1 MSAPPAELVDEGRI
15 GSRERGARLRGDG
28 LTVNDELVL
37 TPIVVDDAPLS
48 DEATQLADHPRARP
62 DHALLVGQG
71 TAELGR
77 AERAVA
83 LVSPDLE
90 LGLQAGAGLL
100 RALGAD
106 RPGAESEI
114 SALGQLDRVIQA
126 GSGDVGVRVRS
137 LVDHGGLPIVVDVA
151 GGHGALLVLVLV
163 GGNSGVLLGLG
174 PGAAKIVRV
183 SLTERRPGDRVELG
197 VLIRQG
203 LSHSR

>member
-48 DEATQLADHPRARP
+48 DEATQLADHPRPRP

-90 LGLQAGAGLL
+90 LGLQAGTRLL
-100 RALGAD
+100 RAFDAD
-106 RPGAESEI
+106 RLGTESEI
-114 SALGQLDRVIQA
+114 PTWGELDWVIQA
-126 GSGDVGVRVRS
+126 GSGDIGVRVGS
-137 LVDHGGLPIVVDVA
+137 LVDHGGLPVVVGVA
-151 GGHGALLVLVLV
+151 GGHGVLLVLVFV
-163 GGNSGVLLGLG
+163 GGYGGVWLGLG
-174 PGAAKIVRV
+174 PGAAEIVGV
-183 SLTERRPGDRVELG
+183 SL
-197 VLIRQG
+197 
-203 LSHSR
+203 